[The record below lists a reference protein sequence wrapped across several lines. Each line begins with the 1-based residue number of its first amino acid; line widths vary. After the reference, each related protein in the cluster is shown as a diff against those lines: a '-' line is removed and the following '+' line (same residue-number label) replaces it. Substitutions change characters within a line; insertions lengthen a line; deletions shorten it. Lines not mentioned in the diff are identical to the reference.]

1 MPIIRKSLIQLI
13 FSGSFM
19 KRWNDKL
26 RPVELWEVD
35 KQAHKMIVAWILFL
49 LNTKDL
55 CPEEKH
61 TTAIKI
67 IEGGIFDYLYR
78 LIITDIKPP
87 IFYQIKTTPL
97 HYNRLTE
104 WVLDQL
110 EPMLKPLGKTFW
122 NKFKDYFLKEAQKSL
137 AYNILEASHL
147 YASYSEFKL
156 IENLNFWDEE
166 IKEIKVNFLNGLKRL
181 SDLKGIP
188 ELMSEQKNPIKNFVD
203 KCFQLRFQKRWSHV
217 PRIPE
222 TSVLGHM
229 FIVAC
234 YAYFF
239 SLVLKTCPVLMANNF
254 FAGLFHDLPELLT
267 RDIISPVKRSVQ
279 KIADLIKSYEKK
291 ELQDKIFNIL
301 EQGGFKD
308 ISEKLKYLLGIEIGS
323 EFISTIKINNYTKEV
338 YHMQLMEDF
347 NHNRY
352 NPKDGEL
359 LEVCDNLVAFVEA
372 YTALK
377 NGIHSDQLHQAV
389 WRIKEKYKN
398 FTLYRDLHIGSLLA
412 DFD

>member
-1 MPIIRKSLIQLI
+1 MR
-13 FSGSFM
+13 
-19 KRWNDKL
+19 RWNDKL

-35 KQAHKMIVAWILFL
+35 KQAHKMIVAWTIFL

-55 CPEEKH
+55 SPKKRR
-61 TTAIKI
+61 KI
-67 IEGGIFDYLYR
+67 ALELIEGGIFDYLYR

-87 IFYQIKTTPL
+87 IFYQIKTNSL
-97 HYNRLTE
+97 HYKRLTE
-104 WVLDQL
+104 WVLEQL
-110 EPMLKPLGKTFW
+110 EPQLKPLGNEFW
-122 NKFKDYFLKEAQKSL
+122 NKFKSYFLEEKTKNSISFE
-137 AYNILEASHL
+137 ILNVSHL

-156 IENLNFWDEE
+156 IEGLNFWDEE
-166 IKEIKVNFLNGLKRL
+166 IKEIKTNFQKGLENY
-181 SDLKGIP
+181 SHLKGVK
-188 ELMSEQKNPIKNFVD
+188 ELLIEDNNPLKNFVD

-239 SLVLKTCPVLMANNF
+239 SLALGACDTLIINNF

-267 RDIISPVKRSVQ
+267 RDIISPVKRSDR
-279 KIADLIKSYEKK
+279 KIANLIKDYERK
-291 ELQDKIFNIL
+291 ELKTQIFNPL
-301 EQGGFKD
+301 EAGGYKD
-308 ISEKLKYLLGIEIGS
+308 IVENLKYLLGIDIGS
-323 EFISTIKINNYTKEV
+323 EFSSTVVIDKIPKEV
-338 YHMQLMEDF
+338 YHFQLMEDF
-347 NHNRY
+347 NKDEY

-359 LEVCDNLVAFVEA
+359 LEVCDNLAAFIEA

-377 NGIHSDQLHQAV
+377 NGINSDQLHQAL
-389 WRIKEKYKN
+389 WRIKEKYRN
-398 FTLYRDLHIGSLLA
+398 FSLYKELHIGGLLA